1 MKTLQFTPRLLPLV
15 ALLLVVPLTGC
26 GMKEYYEAQ
35 TKLLEYQMARLD
47 RQEAEDKKG
56 PPPLVNHSW
65 VDIDNNKHSLIV
77 NQPQGYYQPP
87 RKQAAPQLH
96 IPAPWEP
103 YLAAYDRTLTFG
115 ERMLPSWL
123 SYSRSGSSKSGNQ
136 SYTFGDDATF
146 MMSHGDYSPLDY
158 QRDISE
164 TPLIFAAEA
173 TTTDTE
179 ETDDEEADE

>member
-1 MKTLQFTPRLLPLV
+1 MSAARLLLILL
-15 ALLLVVPLTGC
+15 ALALAASMSGC
-26 GMKEYYEAQ
+26 GMKEFYTAQ
-35 TKLLEYQMARLD
+35 TKLIEYQIARLD
-47 RQEAEDKKG
+47 RQEAEDKEG
-56 PPPLVNHSW
+56 PPPLVNHTW
-65 VDIDNNKHSLIV
+65 TDIDNNKHTLVV
-77 NQPQGYYQPP
+77 NQPQGYAQPV
-87 RKQAAPQLH
+87 RRQATPQLH

-103 YLAAYDRTLTFG
+103 WLGLYDRTLTFG
-115 ERMLPSWL
+115 ERLLPTYL

-164 TPLIFAAEA
+164 TPLIFAPEA

-179 ETDDEEADE
+179 ATIDEEDDE